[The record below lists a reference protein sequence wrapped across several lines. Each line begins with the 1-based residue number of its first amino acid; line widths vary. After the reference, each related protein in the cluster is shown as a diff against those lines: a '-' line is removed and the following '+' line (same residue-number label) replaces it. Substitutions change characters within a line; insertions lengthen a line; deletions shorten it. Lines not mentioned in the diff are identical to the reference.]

1 MSKVNVFLKNLTKDF
16 KSHDP
21 RISNV
26 RAVDNITQEIKDGSL
41 ATLLGPSGCGKTTVL
56 RMIAG
61 FEFPTTGEIYIGDTL
76 VNNIPP
82 NKRNSSMVFQS
93 YGLFPH
99 MTVYNNIAYGL
110 VMRHW
115 TDDRIKSKVKSILE
129 LVELIGLEN
138 RFPNQLSGGQQQRV
152 ALARALI
159 TEPKVLLFDEPL
171 SNLDAKLR
179 VQTRGEIRKL
189 QKRLGITS
197 IYVTHDQEEAM
208 CISDEIMVMNKGRI
222 LQAGT
227 PKEVYEQPRTK
238 FVADFIGKAN
248 FFNGKVLGNNKGKI
262 ICDLYNVKVV
272 LEDKLEL
279 KSGDEVLMIIRPEAI
294 QVVNAGDGRLIGRIV
309 NTTYLGSEVIY
320 EIEIFNHIY
329 TSRIINP
336 RNQKIFENGE
346 EVGIQFEDSSVHII
360 KE

>member
-1 MSKVNVFLKNLTKDF
+1 MSKVNVSLKNLTKDF

-61 FEFPTTGEIYIGDTL
+61 FEFPTMGEIYIGETL

-82 NKRNSSMVFQS
+82 NKRDSSMVFQS

-110 VMRHW
+110 VMRRW
-115 TDDRIKSKVKSILE
+115 SDDKIKSKVKSILE

-208 CISDEIMVMNKGRI
+208 CISDEIMVMNKGKI

-227 PKEVYEQPRTK
+227 PKEIYEQPRTK

-248 FFNGKVLGNNKGKI
+248 FFNGKVSGSENEKI
-262 ICDLYNVKVV
+262 ICELYNVKVIV
-272 LEDKLEL
+272 ENRLGM

-294 QVVNAGDGRLIGRIV
+294 QVVDVGIGRLAGRIA

-320 EIEIFNHIY
+320 EIEIFNRIY
-329 TSRIINP
+329 ISRIINP
-336 RNQKIFENGE
+336 RNQKIFESGE
-346 EVGIQFEDSSVHII
+346 KVGIQFEDESIHII
-360 KE
+360 EE